1 MDKRRED
8 IVFSQKFKAGRRRTY
23 FFDIRETRGGDKYA
37 TITESKRRD
46 NGDGYDRHKLFIY
59 KEDLTRFRDNLNELI
74 EEMQAQMPDY
84 DFDEFA
90 RRAKERD
97 RLYHE
102 QLAAEAAEKENQ
114 SSLDEMV
121 DEVEATDEVEMVDE
135 IVSDVELAVEEV
147 IEDKPVGTIEED
159 DLSW

>member
-1 MDKRRED
+1 MDNRRED

-59 KEDLTRFRDNLNELI
+59 KEDLTRFRDNLNGLI

-90 RRAKERD
+90 RRAEERD
-97 RLYHE
+97 RIYHE
-102 QLAAEAAEKENQ
+102 QLAAEAAAKENQ
-114 SSLDEMV
+114 TSIDEVV
-121 DEVEATDEVEMVDE
+121 DEVEVTSESEVVD
-135 IVSDVELAVEEV
+135 
-147 IEDKPVGTIEED
+147 DKSVGTIEED

>member
-1 MDKRRED
+1 MDNRRED
-8 IVFSQKFKAGRRRTY
+8 IVFSKKFKAGRRRTY

-59 KEDLTRFRDNLNELI
+59 KEDLTRFRDNLNGLI

-90 RRAKERD
+90 RRAEERD

-102 QLAAEAAEKENQ
+102 QLAAEAAAKEN
-114 SSLDEMV
+114 
-121 DEVEATDEVEMVDE
+121 ATTTETEE
-135 IVSDVELAVEEV
+135 IVDDTEVVNETEVSD
-147 IEDKPVGTIEED
+147 KSVGTIEED

>member
-1 MDKRRED
+1 MDNRRED
-8 IVFSQKFKAGRRRTY
+8 IVFSKKFKAGRRRTY

-46 NGDGYDRHKLFIY
+46 NGNGYDRHKLFIY
-59 KEDLTRFRDNLNELI
+59 KEDLTRFRDNLNDLI

-90 RRAKERD
+90 RRAEERD
-97 RLYHE
+97 RLYQE
-102 QLAAEAAEKENQ
+102 QLAAEAAAEKNEI
-114 SSLDEMV
+114 
-121 DEVEATDEVEMVDE
+121 ATDTDE
-135 IVSDVELAVEEV
+135 IVDDTEV
-147 IEDKPVGTIEED
+147 ADKSVGTIEED

>member
-8 IVFSQKFKAGRRRTY
+8 IVFSKKFKAGRRRTY
-23 FFDIRETRGGDKYA
+23 FFDVRETRGGDKYA

-46 NGDGYDRHKLFIY
+46 NGEGYERHKVFIY

-74 EEMQAQMPDY
+74 EEMRVMMPDY

-90 RRAKERD
+90 RRAEERD
-97 RLYHE
+97 RIYQE
-102 QLAAEAAEKENQ
+102 QLAAERQETTEQPETEQPK
-114 SSLDEMV
+114 
-121 DEVEATDEVEMVDE
+121 
-135 IVSDVELAVEEV
+135 IEEPT
-147 IEDKPVGTIEED
+147 EDTILEED

>member
-1 MDKRRED
+1 MDNRRED
-8 IVFSQKFKAGRRRTY
+8 IVFSKKFKAGRRRTY
-23 FFDIRETRGGDKYA
+23 FFDIRETKGGDKYA

-46 NGDGYDRHKLFIY
+46 NGEGYNRHKLFIY
-59 KEDLTRFRDNLNELI
+59 KEDLTRFRDSLNVLI

-90 RRAKERD
+90 RRAEERD

-102 QLAAEAAEKENQ
+102 QLAAEAAARENQ
-114 SSLDEMV
+114 TF
-121 DEVEATDEVEMVDE
+121 TDEE
-135 IVSDVELAVEEV
+135 ITETTEVANETEV
-147 IEDKPVGTIEED
+147 IDDKSVGTIEED